1 MHKFMVMAGLLLVCG
16 AAQAEGGAER
26 VREFQQAFKAEQQ
39 RLWGDDSKQQRQ
51 VEREKQGSKK
61 ADS

>member
-1 MHKFMVMAGLLLVCG
+1 MRKFMMMAGLLMVCG

-26 VREFQQAFKAEQQ
+26 AREFQQAFKAEQQ
-39 RLWGDDSKQQRQ
+39 RLWGDDSKRQQQ
-51 VEREKQGSKK
+51 VEREKQGEKQ